1 MTRALVTTN
10 KAAVIQ
16 QGVTANVVAAGSAY
30 VLNVEGP
37 KVNPGLQKLVA
48 QCLAEIEIGEMQDT
62 FIAQLAHF
70 NRPPTERNLKIKLS
84 AAGQTTDYYDFAIE
98 AKESFAKFFE
108 VTARHPSGQAILV
121 AGFKHA
127 YSTFQE
133 SIRPHL
139 DHMTFSQQSKL
150 FNDDVVE
157 YLSHNLTGLPE
168 FYGKME
174 ALGLIF
180 FLADSCFIEY
190 ASC

>member
-1 MTRALVTTN
+1 MSRALVTTN
-10 KAAVIQ
+10 KAAIIQ
-16 QGVTANVVAAGSAY
+16 QDVTANVVTGGSAY

-37 KVNPGLQKLVA
+37 QVNPGLQKLVA
-48 QCLAEIEIGEMQDT
+48 KCLAEIEAGELQDT
-62 FIAQLAHF
+62 FITQLAHF
-70 NRPPTERNLKIKLS
+70 NRAPTDRNLKTKLS
-84 AAGQTTDYYDFAIE
+84 SAGQSSEYYDFAIE

-108 VTARHPSGQAILV
+108 ITARHPSGQAILV

-133 SIRPHL
+133 SIRPKIETL
-139 DHMTFSQQSKL
+139 TFSQQSAI
-150 FNDDVVE
+150 FNETVVE
-157 YLSHNLTGLPE
+157 YLSHNFTGLPG

-190 ASC
+190 AQC